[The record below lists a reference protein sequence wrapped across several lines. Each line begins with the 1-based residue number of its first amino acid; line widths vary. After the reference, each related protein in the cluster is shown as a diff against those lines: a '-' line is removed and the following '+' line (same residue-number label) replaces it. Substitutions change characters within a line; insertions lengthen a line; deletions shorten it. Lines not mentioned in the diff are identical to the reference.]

1 MAFSAQ
7 YLKLVESQKIVPK
20 TSLAPKNIYKITTY
34 EYADG
39 TKKSFSGTKTSLVFV
54 IGIYDKKISCLKISE
69 MPSSIFFN
77 WLKTISIKNLEE
89 ERIDELQTL
98 DEIMIR
104 SDRPGNKIFNS
115 YIKSNTIY
123 NRNPNPYRTYII
135 KNIGSVSEIKLKKE
149 VLMEVFDVKK
159 KENTEKTP
167 EEAETT
173 ESNNP

>member
-1 MAFSAQ
+1 MPFGAQ
-7 YLKLVESQKIVPK
+7 YIKLIESQKIVPK
-20 TSLAPKNIYKITTY
+20 TSLAPKNIYKISTY

-39 TKKSFSGTKTSLVFV
+39 TKKSFSGTKTSIVFV

-69 MPSSIFFN
+69 MPSNAFFN
-77 WLKTISIKNLEE
+77 WLKSISIKNLEE

-98 DEIMIR
+98 DEILIR

-123 NRNPNPYRTYII
+123 NRNPNIYRTYII

-159 KENTEKTP
+159 KENTEEVK
-167 EEAETT
+167 TT
-173 ESNNP
+173 EPNNP

>member
-1 MAFSAQ
+1 
-7 YLKLVESQKIVPK
+7 
-20 TSLAPKNIYKITTY
+20 
-34 EYADG
+34 
-39 TKKSFSGTKTSLVFV
+39 
-54 IGIYDKKISCLKISE
+54 

-77 WLKTISIKNLEE
+77 WLKTISIKNVEE

-159 KENTEKTP
+159 KENTKKTS